1 MLLIFPSVL
10 NSEEEICDAF
20 VRHRMAIGIQH
31 AFLESYYNPAF
42 RICLKRLLREFDEFN
57 EMNNN
62 HKDIYKNKKKRV
74 DL

>member
-1 MLLIFPSVL
+1 VLLIFPSVL

-42 RICLKRLLREFDEFN
+42 RICRKRLLREFN